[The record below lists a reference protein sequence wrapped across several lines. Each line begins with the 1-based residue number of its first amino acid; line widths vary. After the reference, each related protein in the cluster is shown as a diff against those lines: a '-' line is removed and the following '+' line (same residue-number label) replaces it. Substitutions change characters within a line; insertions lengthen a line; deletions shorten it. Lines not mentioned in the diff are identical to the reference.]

1 MASIYLHKTGT
12 YYAKYRDAA
21 GKRVSKNTGATSK
34 REAARIAADFEAQER
49 NHFLKA
55 SKLPAL
61 LAEVVETAAR
71 EAAAGELT
79 LARAEDLVLRLHRLA
94 NPDFKVVSLRDHL
107 TAWIDSQRPHVAAST
122 IATYLDMQRHVTDAL
137 GKRISA
143 APVGDLTTEQVQAAM
158 KKLSDSG
165 LKATTAN
172 MDLRALRRALH
183 AAVTAG
189 LAKANV
195 AARESVRVLKEKDS
209 TVRAPFTP
217 AEVRALIDH
226 PKTTDEWKGC
236 ILIAAHTGLR
246 MGDVVRLS
254 RENIDG
260 DRIVVK
266 TTKTGKPVSIPITP
280 PVMAWIGSRKGSFF
294 PNLKTKV
301 PGTLSTCFKNIMAR
315 AKVPEWIDQPGGMK
329 ARRSFHSLRHSFASW
344 LAEADVHADVRQK
357 LTGHS
362 SSRIHARYTHH
373 DEALDRAVAA
383 LPNI

>member
-1 MASIYLHKTGT
+1 MASIYMHKTGT
-12 YYAKYRDAA
+12 YWAKYRSAD
-21 GKRVSKNTGATSK
+21 GRRISKNTGATTK
-34 REAARIAADFEAQER
+34 TEAKRIAADFESKER
-49 NHFLKA
+49 DHYLKN

-61 LAEVVETAAR
+61 FGGIVETAAR
-71 EAAAGELT
+71 AAAAGELT
-79 LARAEDLVLRLHRLA
+79 LARAEDLVMQLHRLA
-94 NPDFKVVSLRDHL
+94 NPDFKVVSLADHIQG
-107 TAWIDSQRPHVAAST
+107 WIDSQRPHVADST
-122 IATYLDMQRHVTDAL
+122 IDVYLDMKRHFTDAL

-143 APVGDLTTEQVQAAM
+143 APVGDLTAEQVQAAVE
-158 KKLSDSG
+158 KIRESG
-165 LKATTAN
+165 LKATTVN

-209 TVRAPFTP
+209 TIRAPFTA
-217 AEVRALIDH
+217 AEVRAMIDH
-226 PKTTDEWKGC
+226 KKTTDEWQGC

-246 MGDVVRLS
+246 MGDVVRLG

-266 TTKTGKPVSIPITP
+266 TEKTGKAVSIPITP
-280 PVMAWIGSRKGSFF
+280 PVMAWIGKRSGAFF
-294 PNLKTKV
+294 PNLSTKV

-315 AKVPEWIDQPGGMK
+315 AGVAEWIDQPGGIR

-344 LAEADVHADVRQK
+344 LAEADVHADVRQR

-362 SSRIHARYTHH
+362 SSRIHQRYTHH
-373 DEALDRAVAA
+373 DLALDRAVEA
-383 LPNI
+383 LPDL